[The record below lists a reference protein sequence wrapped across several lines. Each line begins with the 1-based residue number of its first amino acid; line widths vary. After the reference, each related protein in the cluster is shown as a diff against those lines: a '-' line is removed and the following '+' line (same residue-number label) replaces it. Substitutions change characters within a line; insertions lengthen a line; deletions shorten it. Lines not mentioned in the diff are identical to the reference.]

1 MAYRLY
7 LFGKEMPVNP
17 AKTTL
22 KVKNKNTTLDLLDGT
37 TINILKSPGL
47 SEISL
52 SLCFPMLSASRK
64 PDYYLGLLEKYKGKK
79 KTTQFILTRTTPDDQ
94 PLFDTNIKVSVED
107 YTINE
112 EAKRGFDFYVDVSLK
127 QYKDYGTQ
135 TVTVKTVTENGQKQ
149 KVATTTK
156 ERETTNAPTASNYTI
171 KQGDTLWA
179 IAAKYLGSGARFKDI
194 VEANKDKVSDPNLV
208 PVGTVL
214 RIPAR

>member
-1 MAYRLY
+1 
-7 LFGKEMPVNP
+7 MPVNP

-47 SEISL
+47 SEISI
-52 SLCFPMLSASRK
+52 SLCFPMFSASQK
-64 PDYYLGLLEKYKGKK
+64 PDYYLGLLEEYKGKK

-94 PLFDTNIKVSVED
+94 PLFDTNIKVSIED

-127 QYKDYGTQ
+127 QYKNYGTQ

-156 ERETTNAPTASNYTI
+156 EREMTNAPTTSNYTI

-179 IAAKYLGSGARFKDI
+179 IAAKYLGSGARYKDI
-194 VEANKDKVSDPNLV
+194 VEANKDKVSDPNRV
-208 PVGTVL
+208 PIGTVL
-214 RIPAR
+214 KIPAR